1 MTLNTKNMVELKE
14 AFDQVVAKWNVDVE
28 YGIGDGHVKLED
40 GLPWLEVYGKFT
52 KKTAKEFI
60 QELADALNIKML
72 FNRLEMYGG
81 DDKATLYGVFDLHP
95 DKIDELGKT
104 APIPAYSDD
113 PDAKEFMED
122 YGTEILPTSAKTKK
136 NKMK

>member
-14 AFDQVVAKWNVDVE
+14 AFDQVVAKWNVEVE

-60 QELADALNIKML
+60 QDLADALNIKML

-81 DDKATLYGVFDLHP
+81 NDKATLYGVFDLHP

-104 APIPAYSDD
+104 SPIPAYSDD

-122 YGTEILPTSAKTKK
+122 YGTEIFPANAKAKK